1 MDTVARYDAWIDKNF
16 WQPGNVRHGSAAS
29 LPEGIFFLRAML
41 IWPVVGYIE
50 SSAGRDMAPYATSSW
65 TNATRSR
72 FRQRKG
78 KVSKLIFITFDQT
91 MIFRE
96 RERGRKRKRE
106 TSYSNAN
113 YSPAINSRAF
123 RLVFKI
129 ISRIFWKIR
138 KKLLYFYVK
147 YRRSIVTM
155 DYLGS
160 G

>member
-1 MDTVARYDAWIDKNF
+1 
-16 WQPGNVRHGSAAS
+16 
-29 LPEGIFFLRAML
+29 ML

-96 RERGRKRKRE
+96 REREKEKE
-106 TSYSNAN
+106 KD
-113 YSPAINSRAF
+113 
-123 RLVFKI
+123 V
-129 ISRIFWKIR
+129 
-138 KKLLYFYVK
+138 LLKCQLQSSEILEHFVSFLK
-147 YRRSIVTM
+147 
-155 DYLGS
+155 
-160 G
+160 

>member
-1 MDTVARYDAWIDKNF
+1 
-16 WQPGNVRHGSAAS
+16 
-29 LPEGIFFLRAML
+29 ML

-96 RERGRKRKRE
+96 REREGERE
-106 TSYSNAN
+106 REKERDVLLKCQLQSSDKF
-113 YSPAINSRAF
+113 SSISSRF
-123 RLVFKI
+123 
-129 ISRIFWKIR
+129 
-138 KKLLYFYVK
+138 
-147 YRRSIVTM
+147 
-155 DYLGS
+155 
-160 G
+160 

>member
-1 MDTVARYDAWIDKNF
+1 M
-16 WQPGNVRHGSAAS
+16 RHGSAAS

-106 TSYSNAN
+106 
-113 YSPAINSRAF
+113 RE
-123 RLVFKI
+123 
-129 ISRIFWKIR
+129 
-138 KKLLYFYVK
+138 
-147 YRRSIVTM
+147 RRPTQMSITVQR
-155 DYLGS
+155 
-160 G
+160 

>member
-106 TSYSNAN
+106 RERRPTQM
-113 YSPAINSRAF
+113 PITVINSRAF
-123 RLVFKI
+123 LVFKI

-147 YRRSIVTM
+147 YRRNIVTM